1 MTNNI
6 KIAIA
11 VLVLAVAGYFIYSS
25 MSSGDDGK
33 KTRNEDKIMRTN
45 QTDDPVALG
54 SKEVE
59 FELLDEMSHYGQ

>member
-25 MSSGDDGK
+25 MGSENDSEK
-33 KTRNEDKIMRTN
+33 VSEDKIMRTN
-45 QTDDPVALG
+45 QTDNPVAIG